1 MAVPQGLRTGRAR
14 RALIDME
21 EGMRLV
27 EKFIVPKA
35 TGKGFIVKKG
45 QLLRISNPEGPQVVD
60 FDAFNADNSKEYL
73 SSSVTRREEGI
84 HVTTGSKLYAGPP
97 LERHMFT
104 IVADTVD
111 HKPCPSGARS
121 HDFVMGR
128 CSQVRRRQR
137 YGKDT
142 PGCQEILAAAI
153 KPFGLTEDAVHDPF
167 NIFMKTGVHS
177 DGMTFWEHS
186 DAVKGD
192 YIDLVAEMNCIVA
205 ISACPGESSGLGAFP
220 VGVEIYDR

>member
-60 FDAFNADNSKEYL
+60 FDAFNADNPKEYL

-153 KPFGLTEDAVHDPF
+153 KPFQHIHENGRTQRRHD
-167 NIFMKTGVHS
+167 V
-177 DGMTFWEHS
+177 
-186 DAVKGD
+186 
-192 YIDLVAEMNCIVA
+192 
-205 ISACPGESSGLGAFP
+205 LGAFGRGQRRLHRSRARNELHRGHL
-220 VGVEIYDR
+220 GVPRRIERPGRVSGRSRNL